1 MPIRDPLG
9 KPRCVPQWQSRGG
22 GASSRREKPNGHSGR
37 KSLSAP
43 TPPSPRR
50 LRHEDFL
57 RSVRSETRHPRVL
70 RRRRRDVRLLRL
82 KVRVVVEKEKEDGRR
97 LRSNS
102 PRAPGNRR
110 RRRRDDARRRLP
122 GGAIESSPTA
132 NRSGGPLAVADL
144 APLPP
149 VSYLP
154 RSIHSAN
161 PVVAKHERVAFKAN
175 STKPCATSARC
186 VRAITARNVSS
197 RVSSRDDARVRDRF
211 PPSRGAAGR
220 VRRRHMSA
228 RVDFFSPRRGPTA
241 PRTDGRLLSPCA
253 LPRSSPPIS
262 QVNPVYVVCHEDR
275 AFLCRECDVSI
286 HSANEHVMANRR
298 FLMSGCSLSSGE
310 WDRRLLRRPRPRRR

>member
-1 MPIRDPLG
+1 M
-9 KPRCVPQWQSRGG
+9 GG
-22 GASSRREKPNGHSGR
+22 GSGR
-37 KSLSAP
+37 
-43 TPPSPRR
+43 TRR
-50 LRHEDFL
+50 
-57 RSVRSETRHPRVL
+57 VRPETGASKT
-70 RRRRRDVRLLRL
+70 RRR
-82 KVRVVVEKEKEDGRR
+82 
-97 LRSNS
+97 
-102 PRAPGNRR
+102 A
-110 RRRRDDARRRLP
+110 DDSP

-132 NRSGGPLAVADL
+132 NRNARGPLAVADL

-175 STKPCATSARC
+175 STKPLCDIC
-186 VRAITARNVSS
+186 QVR
-197 RVSSRDDARVRDRF
+197 SRDHRSKRIVASLARRRARSRPDF

-228 RVDFFSPRRGPTA
+228 RVETFHRGGVRPP

-286 HSANEHVMANRR
+286 HSANEHVAKHRR
-298 FLMSGCSLSSGE
+298 FLVGGAG
-310 WDRRLLRRPRPRRR
+310 